1 MDPYEDDAPED
12 NETEEGP
19 TLPDIVE
26 KLEEVWVN
34 EKLAPDL
41 LQYESDVV
49 EIIFDQIQHM
59 ETNLQKIEK
68 KDFRVVFH
76 EMELDRIKYVLS
88 SYLRIRLEKIE
99 KFGFNLLHQESQDET
114 NLDLMSEEERNYA
127 QEFTSN
133 VKKYLHVV
141 ALKNMPV
148 NMQNIKFE
156 EICSKAQMDRS
167 VFIKVKTDCPGVVI
181 EDFSDYGEEEIVDLA
196 AQSQH
201 ILRYR
206 PVASLLKSGALKLI

>member
-1 MDPYEDDAPED
+1 MNPYEDDIPD
-12 NETEEGP
+12 DTETEEGP
-19 TLPDIVE
+19 TLPEFIE
-26 KLEEVWVN
+26 KLEEIWVN
-34 EKLAPDL
+34 EKLAPEL
-41 LQYESDVV
+41 LQYEFDVV
-49 EIIFDQIQHM
+49 EIILDQIQHM
-59 ETNLQKIEK
+59 ETNLQKIQK
-68 KDFRVVFH
+68 KDFRVFFH

-88 SYLRIRLEKIE
+88 SYLRTRLEKIE
-99 KFGFNLLHQESQDET
+99 KFGFNLLHEESQEEM
-114 NLDLMSEEERNYA
+114 NFDLMSEEERNYA

-141 ALKNMPV
+141 ALKNMPP

-156 EICSKAQMDRS
+156 EICSKPQMDKS

-181 EDFSDYGEEEIVDLA
+181 ENFSDYGEEEVVDLTA
-196 AQSQH
+196 RSQH